1 MLGCIHS
8 SRCLNIHLIEIL
20 QGMDCVKIPMCII
33 LEDTL
38 TYSFVQIP
46 VCFFLKD
53 TSQHDFVRYLFVFVS
68 KDTCHI

>member
-33 LEDTL
+33 FEDTQ

-46 VCFFLKD
+46 VCFF
-53 TSQHDFVRYLFVFVS
+53 FEGYL
-68 KDTCHI
+68 TA